1 MRRQRRR
8 RTNMLGVLI
17 FVAIVAL
24 AGVGLVATDNVANPF
39 DFIGELA
46 LIQRVNER
54 YSQLGQEAGDRN
66 GHMPRPDLP
75 QGDENDIF
83 WPAFM
88 AVVYD
93 FWVLCAVTACYIL
106 IRQALGWVLYHLR
119 SAKAPEP
126 AVS

>member
-8 RTNMLGVLI
+8 TNMVGVLI
-17 FVAIVAL
+17 FVAILAL
-24 AGVGLVATDNVANPF
+24 AGVGLVATDNVSNPF

-54 YSQLGQEAGDRN
+54 YSQLGQVAGDRN
-66 GHMPRPDLP
+66 GHIPRPDLP
-75 QGDENDIF
+75 QGDENDIV
-83 WPAFM
+83 WPAVM

-93 FWVLCAVTACYIL
+93 IWVLCAVTACYIL
-106 IRQALGWVLYHLR
+106 IQQALGWALYRLR
-119 SAKAPEP
+119 SAKAPKP

>member
-8 RTNMLGVLI
+8 RTNIVGVLI
-17 FVAIVAL
+17 FVAFVAL
-24 AGVGLVATDNVANPF
+24 AGLGLFATDNVANPF
-39 DFIGELA
+39 DFIGELS

-75 QGDENDIF
+75 QGDENTIE
-83 WPAFM
+83 WPALM

-93 FWVLCAVTACYIL
+93 IWVLCAVTACYIL
-106 IRQALGWVLYHLR
+106 IRQALGWVLYRLR
-119 SAKAPEP
+119 SARAPEP

>member
-1 MRRQRRR
+1 MRRR
-8 RTNMLGVLI
+8 RKRTNLLGVLI

-24 AGVGLVATDNVANPF
+24 TGVGLVATDNVSNPF
-39 DFIGELA
+39 DFIGELS

-54 YSQLGQEAGDRN
+54 YNQLGQEAGDRN

-75 QGDENDIF
+75 QGDENDIV
-83 WPAFM
+83 WPAVM

-93 FWVLCAVTACYIL
+93 TWVLCAVIACYML
-106 IRQALGWVLYHLR
+106 IQQALGWVLYRLR
-119 SAKAPEP
+119 STKAPEP